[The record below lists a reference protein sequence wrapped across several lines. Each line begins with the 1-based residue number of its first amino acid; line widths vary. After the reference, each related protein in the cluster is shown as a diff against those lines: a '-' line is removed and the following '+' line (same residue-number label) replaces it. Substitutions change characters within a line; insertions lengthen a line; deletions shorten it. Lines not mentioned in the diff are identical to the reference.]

1 MSIEELLDILR
12 HGNLSEIDTFDAAIE
27 VESVISQLRELHS
40 ALYEAN
46 RKNDELTDVAMRKH
60 EDRVTAGHHTP
71 GPWFPG
77 RALRGGQECIV
88 GDGDS
93 VVCFM
98 PDRTIGCTFVRD
110 DALLIAAAP
119 KLLEALR
126 KAEAA
131 LSDIGDADREPG
143 DDVAW
148 CEKRAAKDL
157 PRIRAAIAAATGE
170 TK

>member
-1 MSIEELLDILR
+1 MS
-12 HGNLSEIDTFDAAIE
+12 
-27 VESVISQLRELHS
+27 
-40 ALYEAN
+40 
-46 RKNDELTDVAMRKH
+46 
-60 EDRVTAGHHTP
+60 GHTRA
-71 GPWFPG
+71 PWFAG

-119 KLLEALR
+119 DLLEALKR
-126 KAEAA
+126 LTELAIGPAGGVTQADKREAIA
-131 LSDIGDADREPG
+131 NAS
-143 DDVAW
+143 
-148 CEKRAAKDL
+148 
-157 PRIRAAIAAATGE
+157 AAIAAATGE

>member
-1 MSIEELLDILR
+1 MS
-12 HGNLSEIDTFDAAIE
+12 
-27 VESVISQLRELHS
+27 
-40 ALYEAN
+40 
-46 RKNDELTDVAMRKH
+46 
-60 EDRVTAGHHTP
+60 GHTRA
-71 GPWFPG
+71 PWFAG
-77 RALRGGQECIV
+77 RALRGGQECII

-126 KAEAA
+126 SIVASLAEHDDEGMIEHAEQMIAA
-131 LSDIGDADREPG
+131 
-143 DDVAW
+143 
-148 CEKRAAKDL
+148 
-157 PRIRAAIAAATGE
+157 RAAIAAATGE